1 MPINCFAAAPGHGG
15 QPCAARHRASPPS
28 GGRRGVVVLLPAME
42 NAPLGLWSSPARAIA
57 LCSIGLAAVG
67 CGKVSEAAPS
77 AGTAQSAPASPNVA
91 SNAAAQPAAVGA
103 ASFDNANYSA
113 KIASA
118 GPCKK
123 DQTCAAE
130 IVVQAKG
137 DYHINDKY
145 PYRFKLEDPP
155 PAGLKY
161 PKPVIGKEDGTMDEH
176 KVTLKVPFV
185 PSSAGDK
192 KVAGT
197 LSLSVCSAAN
207 CLMDKQQLDLTVKV
221 D

>member
-1 MPINCFAAAPGHGG
+1 M
-15 QPCAARHRASPPS
+15 
-28 GGRRGVVVLLPAME
+28 
-42 NAPLGLWSSPARAIA
+42 
-57 LCSIGLAAVG
+57 LCSVGLLGAG

-77 AGTAQSAPASPNVA
+77 AANAQNAPASPNLVV
-91 SNAAAQPAAVGA
+91 NAPAQPALLGA

-123 DQTCAAE
+123 DQTCSAE
-130 IVVQAKG
+130 VVVEAKG
-137 DYHINDKY
+137 EYHINDKY

-161 PKPVIGKEDGTMDEH
+161 PKAVIGKEDGTMDEH

-185 PSSAGDK
+185 PASAGDK

-221 D
+221 E

>member
-1 MPINCFAAAPGHGG
+1 MEK
-15 QPCAARHRASPPS
+15 ARPTLRLAVTRA
-28 GGRRGVVVLLPAME
+28 VVLAS
-42 NAPLGLWSSPARAIA
+42 LGLVAAG
-57 LCSIGLAAVG
+57 CS
-67 CGKVSEAAPS
+67 KSSEAAPS
-77 AGTAQSAPASPNVA
+77 AASAPGTPSP
-91 SNAAAQPAAVGA
+91 NAAANAPSPVGA
-103 ASFDNANYSA
+103 PSFENANYSA

-123 DQTCAAE
+123 DQTCSAE
-130 IVVQAKG
+130 VVVQAKG
-137 DYHINDKY
+137 EYHINDKY
-145 PYRFKLEDPP
+145 PYRFKLDDPP

-161 PKPVIGKEDGTMDEH
+161 PKAVIGKEDGTMDEH

-185 PSSAGDK
+185 PASAGDK

>member
-1 MPINCFAAAPGHGG
+1 MLCSMVLAAA
-15 QPCAARHRASPPS
+15 
-28 GGRRGVVVLLPAME
+28 
-42 NAPLGLWSSPARAIA
+42 
-57 LCSIGLAAVG
+57 G

-77 AGTAQSAPASPNVA
+77 AGNAQTAPASPTPP
-91 SNAAAQPAAVGA
+91 NAAAGSLVAPAA

-113 KIASA
+113 KIQSA

-130 IVVQAKG
+130 IVVLAKG
-137 DYHINDKY
+137 EYHINDKY

-155 PAGLKY
+155 PAGIKY

-185 PSSAGDK
+185 PASAGDK

-207 CLMDKQQLDLTVKV
+207 CLMDKQLLDLTVKV

>member
-1 MPINCFAAAPGHGG
+1 MEKAPSGLWWS
-15 QPCAARHRASPPS
+15 AARAA
-28 GGRRGVVVLLPAME
+28 VL
-42 NAPLGLWSSPARAIA
+42 S
-57 LCSIGLAAVG
+57 SIGLCAAG

-77 AGTAQSAPASPNVA
+77 TQNASASPNA
-91 SNAAAQPAAVGA
+91 NAASQPAAVA
-103 ASFDNANYSA
+103 APSFENANYSA
-113 KIASA
+113 KIVSI

-123 DQTCAAE
+123 DQTCSAE
-130 IVVQAKG
+130 LVVQAKG
-137 DYHINDKY
+137 EYHINEKY

-155 PAGLKY
+155 PTGLKY

-185 PSSAGDK
+185 PASAGDK

>member
-1 MPINCFAAAPGHGG
+1 MV
-15 QPCAARHRASPPS
+15 R
-28 GGRRGVVVLLPAME
+28 LPAMDK
-42 NAPLGLWSSPARAIA
+42 APFGPGSVAAQAVVLFALGLAT
-57 LCSIGLAAVG
+57 G
-67 CGKVSEAAPS
+67 CGKVSEAAPN
-77 AGTAQSAPASPNVA
+77 AQGAPASNA
-91 SNAAAQPAAVGA
+91 SPSGAAQPGPGA

-123 DQTCAAE
+123 DQTCSAE
-130 IVVQAKG
+130 VVVVAKG
-137 DYHINDKY
+137 EYHINDKY

-161 PKPVIGKEDGTMDEH
+161 PKPVIGKEDGTMDER
-176 KVTLKVPFV
+176 KITLKVPFV
-185 PSSAGDK
+185 PASAGDK
-192 KVAGT
+192 KVAGL

>member
-1 MPINCFAAAPGHGG
+1 MDK
-15 QPCAARHRASPPS
+15 
-28 GGRRGVVVLLPAME
+28 
-42 NAPLGLWSSPARAIA
+42 APLGPWSSAARALK
-57 LCSIGLAAVG
+57 LCSIGLLAVG

-77 AGTAQSAPASPNVA
+77 AASAQNAPPSPNAVP
-91 SNAAAQPAAVGA
+91 NAAQPAPVGA
-103 ASFDNANYSA
+103 ASFDNANYSV
-113 KIASA
+113 KIAPA

-123 DQTCAAE
+123 DQTCSAE

-137 DYHINDKY
+137 EYHINDKY

-155 PAGLKY
+155 ATGLKY
-161 PKPVIGKEDGTMDEH
+161 PKAVIGKEDGTMDEH

-185 PSSAGDK
+185 PASAGDK

>member
-1 MPINCFAAAPGHGG
+1 M
-15 QPCAARHRASPPS
+15 
-28 GGRRGVVVLLPAME
+28 V
-42 NAPLGLWSSPARAIA
+42 
-57 LCSIGLAAVG
+57 GLAAMEKAPFGPGSAAALAAVFFATGFAAG
-67 CGKVSEAAPS
+67 CGKVSEAAPN
-77 AGTAQSAPASPNVA
+77 AQSSPN
-91 SNAAAQPAAVGA
+91 AAQPGPGA

-113 KIASA
+113 KIASV

-123 DQTCAAE
+123 DQTCSAE
-130 IVVQAKG
+130 VVVVAKG
-137 DYHINDKY
+137 EYHINDKY

-161 PKPVIGKEDGTMDEH
+161 PKAVIGKEDGTMDER

>member
-1 MPINCFAAAPGHGG
+1 
-15 QPCAARHRASPPS
+15 
-28 GGRRGVVVLLPAME
+28 ME
-42 NAPLGLWSSPARAIA
+42 KAPLGPWSPAARAA
-57 LCSIGLAAVG
+57 VLYSLGLLAAG

-77 AGTAQSAPASPNVA
+77 AAIAQNAAPSP
-91 SNAAAQPAAVGA
+91 NAAAEPAVGA

-123 DQTCAAE
+123 DQTCTAE
-130 IVVQAKG
+130 VVVQAKG
-137 DYHINDKY
+137 EYHINDKY

-155 PAGLKY
+155 PTGLKY
-161 PKPVIGKEDGTMDEH
+161 PKAVIGKEDGTMDER

-185 PSSAGDK
+185 PASAGDK

-197 LSLSVCSAAN
+197 LSLSVCTAAN

-221 D
+221 E

>member
-1 MPINCFAAAPGHGG
+1 MEKAPFG
-15 QPCAARHRASPPS
+15 PWSPAARAALFLAIGFAPS
-28 GGRRGVVVLLPAME
+28 
-42 NAPLGLWSSPARAIA
+42 
-57 LCSIGLAAVG
+57 

-77 AGTAQSAPASPNVA
+77 AQGAPASANTA
-91 SNAAAQPAAVGA
+91 SGPAQPGPGA
-103 ASFDNANYSA
+103 PSFENANYSA

-123 DQTCAAE
+123 DQTCSAE
-130 IVVQAKG
+130 VVVVAKG
-137 DYHINDKY
+137 EYHINDKY

-161 PKPVIGKEDGTMDEH
+161 PKAVIGKEDGTMDER
-176 KVTLKVPFV
+176 KITLKVPFV
-185 PSSAGDK
+185 PGSAGDK
-192 KVAGT
+192 KVAGL